1 MTDTRPTKEIYKQ
14 WVFEGNCPCCFPY
27 WEHEVSTTD
36 FDVWQWQDEF
46 KAWDVYAEI
55 CAEYEDD

>member
-1 MTDTRPTKEIYKQ
+1 MTDTREEYKR

-27 WEHEVSTTD
+27 WDYDVQVS
-36 FDVWQWQDEF
+36 DVWEWQDEF

-55 CAEYEDD
+55 MEETEDD